1 MMSKKEFYTLVQT
14 YSSDYLRYKKD
25 NEILIEVLT
34 WEDGLVGLSFCP
46 YEFLKWFQDKPSIK
60 QTKDMINNYVK
71 RI

>member
-1 MMSKKEFYTLVQT
+1 MEDKYYEVKEIFTVAHN
-14 YSSDYLRYKKD
+14 KKD

-34 WEDGLVGLSFCP
+34 WEDGLVGLRFCP